1 MKTKKTNEKR
11 LLNINFE
18 QKLTN
23 WLAGVVESDIGCAF
37 RKFILRNA
45 LTSSVIIVIA
55 SLILGILMQNIGN
68 GLTLGGSLIICIGIM
83 SAFEIQKTIDTIRA
97 TQSEVISAEK
107 KEALQSKDR
116 KKATAALIAETKCK
130 ADLEKMIFLSF
141 DKKNAVY
148 SVFLTVSGTFLC
160 GLAALL

>member
-107 KEALQSKDR
+107 RKLSKAR
-116 KKATAALIAETKCK
+116 IVKKPLPH
-130 ADLEKMIFLSF
+130 
-141 DKKNAVY
+141 
-148 SVFLTVSGTFLC
+148 
-160 GLAALL
+160 

>member
-18 QKLTN
+18 QTLTN

-55 SLILGILMQNIGN
+55 SLILGILMQDIGN

-83 SAFEIQKTIDTIRA
+83 SAFEIQKTINTIRT
-97 TQSEVISAEK
+97 TQSEAIAAEK
-107 KEALQSKDR
+107 KEALRSRDH
-116 KKATAALIAETKCK
+116 KKATAALAAETECK
-130 ADLEKMIFLSF
+130 ADLEKMISLNFN
-141 DKKNAVY
+141 KQNAIY
-148 SVFLTVSGTFLC
+148 SVFLTIFGTFLC

>member
-1 MKTKKTNEKR
+1 
-11 LLNINFE
+11 
-18 QKLTN
+18 
-23 WLAGVVESDIGCAF
+23 
-37 RKFILRNA
+37 
-45 LTSSVIIVIA
+45 
-55 SLILGILMQNIGN
+55 MQNIGN

>member
-18 QKLTN
+18 QTLTN

-55 SLILGILMQNIGN
+55 SLILGILMQNIGS

-83 SAFEIQKTIDTIRA
+83 SAFEIQKTIDTIRT

-107 KEALQSKDR
+107 KEALRSKDHE
-116 KKATAALIAETKCK
+116 KTTTALITETECK
-130 ADLEKMIFLSF
+130 ADLEKMISLTF
-141 DKKNAVY
+141 DKKTAVY
-148 SVFLTVSGTFLC
+148 SVFLTISGTFLC